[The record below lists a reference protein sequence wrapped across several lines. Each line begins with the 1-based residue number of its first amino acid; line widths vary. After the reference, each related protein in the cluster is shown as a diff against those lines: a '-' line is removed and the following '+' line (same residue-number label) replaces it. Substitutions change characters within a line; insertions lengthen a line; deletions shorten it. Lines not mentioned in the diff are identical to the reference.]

1 MNDVKYVTKFIPQR
15 INEVLIRTTE
25 SINENS
31 NRVIGKPKSLVIIL
45 TIKLTIIKIVDNII
59 AIFVE

>member
-1 MNDVKYVTKFIPQR
+1 MNGVKYYSVTIPKR
-15 INEVLIRTTE
+15 INEVLFRTTE

-31 NRVIGKPKSLVIIL
+31 NRVIAKPKSLDIIL